1 MTRLR
6 RERRNDKAAIM
17 SVEMIKETVRVD
29 RVALRHALVIKSS
42 HSLIRLAKKFQSH
55 PFDAYL
61 RQNHIQLAK
70 SSQNHTLGRKTLHPH
85 RIIVPSLSER
95 PPQTGAVT
103 AEKTLH
109 VPVAA
114 TLNQLLEFTLL
125 RLPPQIRRGVAT
137 EVIPR
142 GSFG

>member
-17 SVEMIKETVRVD
+17 SVEMIKEIVRVD

-55 PFDAYL
+55 PCDAYL

-103 AEKTLH
+103 AEKTPRPSSSNSKSTSRVH
-109 VPVAA
+109 SVEA
-114 TLNQLLEFTLL
+114 FT
-125 RLPPQIRRGVAT
+125 PDQKRR
-137 EVIPR
+137 R
-142 GSFG
+142 H